1 MKRVRVPRYIGMAGI
16 VLVLLVTVG
25 SVVGQGPDDPEMAPP
40 MGVEEAFTPLD
51 PGPDGSGELNERA
64 DAEFILAQPP
74 YTMNYQGYLTDSS
87 GNPLDGTYSM
97 SFQLYDNVSAGTV
110 EWGPETHASVS
121 VSNGIFQVA
130 LGTSVALRPDDF
142 DEALFLAVAV
152 NGTNVSPRQPLR
164 AVPYAFGLVP
174 GAEVQGDPSMTNYAL
189 QVDNTG
195 VGSTDRGL
203 YARGE
208 EYGIYAE
215 EVGLAGDVGIYSPDF
230 VQAKG
235 FKSNFPS
242 YWWYDANGMETED
255 TLSTTGSFAIR
266 NYYQGGVELDCSI
279 AGSDYVVL
287 PLRVPG
293 VLMGQEVRVEG
304 AQVYYRSTN
313 SATYVDRSL
322 VYKSTGAGSS
332 AFEMIASDPTNRGST
347 SATSYAIPIIAT
359 SGYTLTFS
367 SGSLLA
373 MFDLQCGDAS
383 HDLFIS
389 GVRLRLGHTD

>member
-1 MKRVRVPRYIGMAGI
+1 
-16 VLVLLVTVG
+16 
-25 SVVGQGPDDPEMAPP
+25 

-215 EVGLAGDVGIYSPDF
+215 EIGSAGDVGIYSPDF

-235 FKSNFPS
+235 FRSNDDT
-242 YWWYDANGMETED
+242 YWWYDANRMETED
-255 TLSTTGSFAIR
+255 SISSTGLFAVR
-266 NYYQGGVELDCSI
+266 NLYQGGVELDCSV
-279 AGSDYVVL
+279 AGSDYYVL
-287 PLRVPG
+287 PLDVPG
-293 VLMGQEVRVEG
+293 VLMGQEVRVEDTR
-304 AQVYYRSTN
+304 VYYRSSN
-313 SATYVDRSL
+313 ALTYIDRSWL
-322 VYKSTGAGSS
+322 YKSTSAGSGQ
-332 AFEMIASDPTNRGST
+332 AEIIAYDATNRGTT
-347 SATSYAIPIIAT
+347 SASSYSIPLLAT
-359 SGYTLTFS
+359 SGYTLTS
-367 SGSLLA
+367 LSGNLLVL
-373 MFDLQCGDAS
+373 FDLQCGDAS
-383 HDLFIS
+383 HDLFVS